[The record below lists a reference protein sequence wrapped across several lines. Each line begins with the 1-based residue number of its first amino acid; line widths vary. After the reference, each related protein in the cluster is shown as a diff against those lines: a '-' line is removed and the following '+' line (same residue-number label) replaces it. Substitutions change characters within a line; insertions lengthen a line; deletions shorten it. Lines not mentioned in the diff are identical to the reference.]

1 MTSSNRRQFLKA
13 VGGTA
18 AGLTFT
24 PFFDNAFAS
33 RFNAEV
39 KKIGMLSPAEAAEDE
54 VFWRFIQQAYPVSTN
69 ITNLNNGG
77 VSPQPK
83 VVQDAF
89 VRFNEMSNEAPSYYM
104 WRILDKGREPIREK
118 LALLADCDPEEIAIN
133 RNTTEALETIIF
145 GLDLKAGD
153 EVVLSK
159 YDYPNMMNSL
169 KQREKRDGIVLKYID
184 LDMPMEDD
192 KSIVRRYQDAFT
204 SKTKIV
210 LITQVINYT
219 GQVLPAK
226 AITEAA
232 HKKGIEVI
240 VDGAHAFA
248 HVSFS
253 LKDIGCDYFGTS
265 LHKWLCAPFGTGFVF
280 VKKEKIAS
288 LWTMFSNDDPN
299 AGDIRKFESLG
310 TRSFPS
316 EQAIGNAIKFHN
328 MIGIERKEAR
338 LRYLKN
344 YWMDKVK
351 DLQKVRIYTSSL
363 SAYSCALATFGIEGM
378 KPTEINQFLFKN
390 YKIHTTPIDHE
401 AVQGVRVTP
410 HVYTTRSDLDR
421 LVSAIKEMA
430 A

>member
-1 MTSSNRRQFLKA
+1 M
-13 VGGTA
+13 
-18 AGLTFT
+18 GLICKQR
-24 PFFDNAFAS
+24 S
-33 RFNAEV
+33 
-39 KKIGMLSPAEAAEDE
+39 
-54 VFWRFIQQAYPVSTN
+54 
-69 ITNLNNGG
+69 
-77 VSPQPK
+77 
-83 VVQDAF
+83 
-89 VRFNEMSNEAPSYYM
+89 
-104 WRILDKGREPIREK
+104 
-118 LALLADCDPEEIAIN
+118 
-133 RNTTEALETIIF
+133 
-145 GLDLKAGD
+145 

-169 KQREKRDGIVLKYID
+169 KQREKRDGIVLKYVD

-248 HVSFS
+248 HVGFS

>member
-1 MTSSNRRQFLKA
+1 MSNSDRRQFLKA
-13 VGGTA
+13 FGGTA
-18 AGLTFT
+18 AGFSLF
-24 PFFDNAFAS
+24 PFFDPSLAS
-33 RFNAEV
+33 SLKTAV
-39 KKIGMLSPAEAAEDE
+39 KKIKALSPVEAAGNED
-54 VFWRFIQQAYPVSTN
+54 FWGFVQQSYSVSTN
-69 ITNLNNGG
+69 IINLNNGG

-89 VRFNEMSNEAPSYYM
+89 VRFNEISNEAPSYYM
-104 WRILDKGREPIREK
+104 WRILDKGREPIREN
-118 LALLADCDPEEIAIN
+118 LAILAGCDPEEIAIN

-145 GLDLKAGD
+145 GLNLKAGD

-159 YDYPNMMNSL
+159 YDYPNMMNSW
-169 KQREKRDGIVLKYID
+169 KQREKRDGIVLKYVD
-184 LDMPMEDD
+184 LDMPMEDE
-192 KSIVRRYQDAFT
+192 KAIVRRYEDAFST
-204 SKTKIV
+204 KTKIV

-219 GQVLPAK
+219 GQIIPAK
-226 AITEAA
+226 AITEVA

-248 HVSFS
+248 HIDLN

-280 VKKEKIAS
+280 VKKDKISS

-299 AGDIRKFESLG
+299 SDDIRKFESLG

-316 EQAIGNAIKFHN
+316 EQAIGNAIKFHD

-344 YWMDKVK
+344 YWVNQVK
-351 DLQKVRIYTSSL
+351 DLPNVKIYTSSI

-378 KPTEINQFLFKN
+378 KPGEINQFLFKN

-401 AVQGVRVTP
+401 AVHGVRVTP
-410 HVYTTRSDLDR
+410 HVYTTLSDLDR
-421 LVSAIKEMA
+421 LVDAIKVMA
-430 A
+430 G